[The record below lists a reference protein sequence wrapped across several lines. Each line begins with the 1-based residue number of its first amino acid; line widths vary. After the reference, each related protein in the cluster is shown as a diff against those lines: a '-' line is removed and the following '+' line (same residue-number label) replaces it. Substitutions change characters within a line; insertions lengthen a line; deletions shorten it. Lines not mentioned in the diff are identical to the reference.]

1 MDEELRQI
9 ILQKLKG
16 PGWTSI
22 RGVMKDP
29 RADLADEEGHRLEE
43 EMNAMAREGLVTL
56 WWLNIKNQEQGMLAV
71 ALPDFD
77 LGAELEKRRAWATA
91 ERIQSDA

>member
-1 MDEELRQI
+1 MDGDLRQLI
-9 ILQKLKG
+9 MQKLNG

-29 RADLADEEGHRLEE
+29 RSDLTDEEGRRVEE
-43 EMNAMAREGLVTL
+43 EMNAMAEEGIVTL
-56 WWLNIKNQEQGMLAV
+56 WWLNIKHQNEGMLAV

-91 ERIQSDA
+91 ERIEQNP